1 MATRK
6 LDQLGQPPA
15 YFGRVLAFS
24 LVNGSLCEILDWPA
38 AEEVA
43 AEYERAIEF
52 LRTAV
57 AALGGGGA
65 DPSPKRDEK
74 RCKRTRDQRVSE
86 LAYLSAG

>member
-1 MATRK
+1 VATRK

-65 DPSPKRDEK
+65 DPSPKRDESGV
-74 RCKRTRDQRVSE
+74 RGRATSACRSSLT
-86 LAYLSAG
+86 LSAG